1 MNENDGF
8 LSLSTPLPEDIAKLK
23 WSGHLEQ
30 AGRVI
35 DMRLQ
40 TDLPRAMRERLL
52 MEREI
57 LKRLPGQYPY
67 TWEDARRI
75 LAEEIRDF
83 RDEEL
88 TQLWEG
94 DAADWIYIDGQVH
107 FRSSFLANI
116 LKTRPAYGSRV
127 IKGERL
133 EGKRQNF
140 LLLEE
145 TIGRMRE
152 RGGLGCRFRIRSTMT
167 IAPRAERE
175 GEPVRVYLPL
185 PIEYAQVENV
195 QVHGVYIGGREAG
208 EAEYT
213 IASAQAAQRTV
224 CIRTAHHIGQDYAV
238 EFSFENHAPYV
249 DLSHGQALEQAA
261 AAVEQQTA
269 ADSQAAAGRDQQK
282 EVQEA
287 SGQQLPH
294 IRFTPYMKAL
304 TEEVTAGELNPLLRA
319 RKIYDYIT
327 SHVMYSYVRSYFTLT
342 DIPEYVSTGFKGD
355 CGVQALLFITM
366 CRAAGIPAR
375 WQAGLYTTP
384 LEIGCHDWAQFYVA
398 PFGWLYADCSF
409 GGAAYREN
417 YESRWD
423 FYFGNLEPFRL
434 PAARQFQ
441 ADFEPPMSHLR
452 SDPYDNQ
459 MGEAEYGDRS
469 LLDEEFS
476 TDHRMVEL
484 LEL

>member
-23 WSGHLEQ
+23 WSGHLKQ
-30 AGRVI
+30 AGHVI

-52 MEREI
+52 IEREI

-67 TWEDARRI
+67 TWEDARQI

-94 DAADWIYIDGQVH
+94 DAADWIYIEGQVH

-116 LKTRPAYGSRV
+116 LKTRPAYGSRAV
-127 IKGERL
+127 KGERL
-133 EGKRQNF
+133 EGKCKNT
-140 LLLEE
+140 LLLED
-145 TIGRMRE
+145 TIERMRE
-152 RGGLGCRFRIRSTMT
+152 RGGLGCRFKIRSTMT

-175 GEPVRVYLPL
+175 GEMIRVYLPL
-185 PIEYAQVENV
+185 PIEYAQVKRVEV
-195 QVHGVYIGGREAG
+195 LGVYIGGREAA
-208 EAEYT
+208 EPEYT

-224 CIRTAHHIGQDYAV
+224 CIYTAHHVGQDYAV

-249 DLSHGQALEQAA
+249 DLSRGQALERAAKAVQGQAA
-261 AAVEQQTA
+261 L
-269 ADSQAAAGRDQQK
+269 SRDELR
-282 EVQEA
+282 EVREA
-287 SGQQLPH
+287 SGEQLPH

-304 TEEVTAGELNPLLRA
+304 TEEVTAGVTNPLLRA

-327 SHVMYSYVRSYFTLT
+327 SHVMYSYVRTYFTLT

-384 LEIGCHDWAQFYVA
+384 LETGCHDWAQFYVA

-409 GGAAYREN
+409 GGSAYRDKHEA
-417 YESRWD
+417 RWN

-441 ADFEPPMSHLR
+441 ADFEPPMIHLR

-459 MGEAEYGDRS
+459 VGEAEYGDRS
-469 LLDEEFS
+469 LLDEEFG
-476 TDHRMVEL
+476 TDHRIVEL